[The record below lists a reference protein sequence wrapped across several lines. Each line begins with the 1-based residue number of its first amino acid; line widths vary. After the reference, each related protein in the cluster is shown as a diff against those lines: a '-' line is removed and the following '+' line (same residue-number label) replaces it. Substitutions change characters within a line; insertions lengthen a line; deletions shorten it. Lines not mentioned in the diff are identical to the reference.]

1 MGQLVLVFAIIL
13 HMSPEINGHE
23 EIKKLLVENQRL
35 LIENNQLLRKMHR
48 TAFIGNLFRVIWFVI
63 VIGLPAYFYF
73 SYVQPNLDSIK
84 ERINTFE
91 QMTSDTNVFKDFYE
105 YLNTWKAGQ

>member
-1 MGQLVLVFAIIL
+1 MFVFAIIL
-13 HMSPEINGHE
+13 RMSPETNGHE

-35 LIENNQLLRKMHR
+35 LVENNQLLRKMHR
-48 TAFIGNLFRVIWFVI
+48 SAFIGTLFRIVWFLI
-63 VIGLPAYFYF
+63 VIGLPTYFYF

-91 QMTSDTNVFKDFYE
+91 QMTSDSNAFKDFNKFLE
-105 YLNTWKAGQ
+105 TWKPGQ